1 MKRFQDVECNQTK
14 GNAGNGPTN
23 AGSCLLKRCSPEPE
37 GGEFLVMNV
46 AHLTP
51 MLASLVG
58 AAVFVRVADGGQPF
72 AGFLS
77 GGTSCRIRRQEL
89 FVYRIVKDGTD

>member
-1 MKRFQDVECNQTK
+1 
-14 GNAGNGPTN
+14 
-23 AGSCLLKRCSPEPE
+23 
-37 GGEFLVMNV
+37 
-46 AHLTP
+46 

-58 AAVFVRVADGGQPF
+58 AAGFEGVFVRVADGGQPF